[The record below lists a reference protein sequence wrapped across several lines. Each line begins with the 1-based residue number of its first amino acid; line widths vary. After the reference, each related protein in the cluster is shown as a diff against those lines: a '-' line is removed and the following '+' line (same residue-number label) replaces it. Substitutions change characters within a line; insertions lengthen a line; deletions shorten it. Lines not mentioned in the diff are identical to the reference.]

1 MARGTNQKLKLLY
14 LMKIL
19 LEKTDD
25 AHSLTLAEILDEL
38 SMYDITAE
46 RKSIYTDFEALRLYG
61 MDIISEQ
68 RGRKVYYHVGARNF
82 ELAELKLL
90 VDAVQSSRFIT
101 EKKSRELIR
110 KLEEFTSKY
119 EAKELHRQVNVQGRI
134 KTMNESIYYNVD
146 QIHQA
151 IG

>member
-68 RGRKVYYHVGARNF
+68 RGRKVYYHVG
-82 ELAELKLL
+82 
-90 VDAVQSSRFIT
+90 
-101 EKKSRELIR
+101 
-110 KLEEFTSKY
+110 
-119 EAKELHRQVNVQGRI
+119 
-134 KTMNESIYYNVD
+134 
-146 QIHQA
+146 
-151 IG
+151 